1 MSGLSVRRDLS
12 ACSDDD
18 EVSYLPNPL
27 DPPQGILTK
36 TEETPKVEK
45 DNMDD
50 DDDGREE
57 EGSGSGVKHEEEY
70 NNLMMEEENLRRE
83 KR

>member
-36 TEETPKVEK
+36 TEETPKVER

-50 DDDGREE
+50 DDDGRED
-57 EGSGSGVKHEEEY
+57 EGSGSGVKHEEDY
-70 NNLMMEEENLRRE
+70 NNLLRSLAG
-83 KR
+83 

>member
-50 DDDGREE
+50 DDGREE